1 MSKSSKDSRQY
12 VCQSCGGVS
21 AKWQGQCPACA
32 EWNTLVEEVV
42 SKNVTAPGAALINFG
57 KSKSGGRRQLEL
69 APLDAKVPPAP
80 RCTTGIAEFDRV
92 CGGGLVAGAAL
103 LIGGDPGIGKSTLVL
118 QAAAQMAAGMPVL
131 YITGEESLDQV
142 RLRAQRL
149 GVIGA
154 PLTLAAE
161 TDLTA
166 ILHGLKQNDYGLVI
180 IDSIQTVHWDALDS
194 TAGTVAQVR
203 ACAGELIRLA
213 KQSGFTLM
221 LVGHV
226 TKEGMIAGPRVL
238 EHMVDCVLYFEGDR
252 NHQFRILRTVK
263 NRFGAT
269 DEIGVFSMTQSGLQ
283 EVSNPSALFLAER
296 DVPVS
301 GTAVFAGMEGTRP
314 LLVEIQALVAPA
326 GYGTPRRA
334 VVGWDSARLAMILAV
349 LESRAGV
356 NFSQLDVYLN
366 VAGGLRINE
375 PAADL
380 AVAAALVSALTG
392 EPLPERQVIVGEI
405 GLSGEIR
412 AVNQLDLRLKESAKL
427 GFTNAIVPA
436 LRDAQLPNLKIAVK
450 QLRELRQLTHVMTQE
465 SAALRRAS

>member
-1 MSKSSKDSRQY
+1 MAKDFKQY
-12 VCQSCGGVS
+12 VCQACGGV
-21 AKWQGQCPACA
+21 APKWQGQCLHCA

-42 SKNVTAPGAALINFG
+42 SKNVTAPGAAMKQ
-57 KSKSGGRRQLEL
+57 KSSGRKQLEL
-69 APLDAKVPPAP
+69 APLDSKTPAP
-80 RCTTGIAEFDRV
+80 PRRSSGIAEFDRV

-103 LIGGDPGIGKSTLVL
+103 FIGGDPGIGKSTLLL
-118 QAAAQMAAGMPVL
+118 QVAAQMAASTPTL

-142 RLRAQRL
+142 RLRAARL

-166 ILHGLKQNDYGLVI
+166 MLHGLRHNDYGLVI

-213 KQSGFTLM
+213 KQQGFTLM

-226 TKEGMIAGPRVL
+226 TKEGTIAGPRVL

-283 EVSNPSALFLAER
+283 EVHNPSALFLAER
-296 DVPVS
+296 DTPVS

-314 LLVEIQALVAPA
+314 LLMEIQALVAPA

-349 LESRAGV
+349 LESRAGLS
-356 NFSQLDVYLN
+356 FGQLDVYLN
-366 VAGGLRINE
+366 VAGGLRITE

-380 AVAAALVSALTG
+380 AVAAALVSAAVG
-392 EPLPERQVIVGEI
+392 EPLPERQVIMGEI

-427 GFTNAIVPA
+427 GFTSAIIPA
-436 LRDAQLPNLKIAVK
+436 LRDPQLPNLKISVK
-450 QLRELRQLTHVMTQE
+450 QLKELRQFAQPMLK
-465 SAALRRAS
+465 SKN

>member
-1 MSKSSKDSRQY
+1 MAKDSKQY
-12 VCQSCGGVS
+12 VCQACGGV
-21 AKWQGQCPACA
+21 APKWQGQCPHCA
-32 EWNTLVEEVV
+32 EWNSLIEEVV
-42 SKNVTAPGAALINFG
+42 SKNVTAPGAAM
-57 KSKSGGRRQLEL
+57 KTKSGGRKQLEL
-69 APLDAKVPPAP
+69 APLDSKNPAP
-80 RCTTGIAEFDRV
+80 PRRSSGIEEFDRV

-103 LIGGDPGIGKSTLVL
+103 LIGGDPGIGKSTLLL
-118 QAAAQMAAGMPVL
+118 QVAAQMAVATPTL

-142 RLRAQRL
+142 RLRAARL

-166 ILHGLKQNDYGLVI
+166 MLHGLRHNDYGLVI

-213 KQSGFTLM
+213 KQQGFTLM

-226 TKEGMIAGPRVL
+226 TKEGTIAGPRVL

-283 EVSNPSALFLAER
+283 EVHNPSALFLAER
-296 DVPVS
+296 DTPVS

-349 LESRAGV
+349 LESRADMSFG
-356 NFSQLDVYLN
+356 QLDVYLN
-366 VAGGLRINE
+366 VAGGLRITE

-380 AVAAALVSALTG
+380 AVAAALVSAAVG
-392 EPLPERQVIVGEI
+392 APLPERQVIMGEI

-427 GFTNAIVPA
+427 GFTSAIIPA
-436 LRDAQLPNLKIAVK
+436 LRDTQLPNLKISVK
-450 QLRELRQLTHVMTQE
+450 QLKELRQFAQPMLKGK
-465 SAALRRAS
+465 S